1 MADRGT
7 YWRHAPHATYAVL
20 GDPVGHSWSPKLH
33 SAALAEMGRDDT
45 YVALQVPL
53 EEFDEALE
61 SLIGLGYQGVNCTV
75 PLKEVAH
82 RWAARFE
89 PGSEQF
95 GSINTLRLCDR
106 TGQNTDVPGFLETLR
121 DFEIEPPGPV
131 LMLGAGGTARS
142 LLVGLIDAGY
152 EVRMFNR
159 TRARAEKLRNETGLQ
174 FEIVDSPSVG
184 DAMLVLNATS
194 AGLSGEPLSIDW
206 SGHREGILAYD
217 LMYAEHPT
225 PFLEDA
231 QRQGIRAVDGRFML
245 VAQAALALE
254 FWTQQPVSR
263 AVMLG
268 VLPQ

>member
-7 YWRHAPHATYAVL
+7 YWRHAPRATYAVL

-33 SAALAEMGRDDT
+33 TAALQEMGREES

-53 EEFDEALE
+53 EEFDEALD
-61 SLIGLGYQGVNCTV
+61 SLTALGYQGVNCTV

-82 RWAARFE
+82 RWAQRFE

-106 TGQNTDVPGFLETLR
+106 TGLNTDVPGFLETLR
-121 DFEIEPPGPV
+121 EFDVEPPGPV

-142 LLVGLIDAGY
+142 LLIGMIESGY
-152 EVRMFNR
+152 QVRMFNR
-159 TRARAEKLRNETGLQ
+159 TRERAENLRDELGLE
-174 FEIVDSPSVG
+174 FEIVGSPSVG
-184 DAMLVLNATS
+184 DAALVLNATS
-194 AGLSGEPLSIDW
+194 AGLSGEPLEVDW
-206 SGHREGILAYD
+206 SGRGEGILAYD

-225 PFLEDA
+225 PFLVDA

-268 VLPQ
+268 ALPQ